1 MNSNNII
8 SLLKNTEIIILY
20 IYTYFLQYK
29 YLCINL
35 EKKIINN
42 LRIKYINIYKC
53 KMIYNDIIVMIL
65 LLLMIL
71 FYMFKILKIVIVAA
85 ISKFVLLM

>member
-1 MNSNNII
+1 MYCNFCSIMNSNNII

-35 EKKIINN
+35 EKK
-42 LRIKYINIYKC
+42 
-53 KMIYNDIIVMIL
+53 
-65 LLLMIL
+65 
-71 FYMFKILKIVIVAA
+71 
-85 ISKFVLLM
+85 